1 MATER
6 EVGAALSEAMRRLRG
21 VWPGHRWTDAEPEYR
36 RVLRRIADP
45 DEIERV
51 VTAFIDGAQER
62 YPPPPGVLVA
72 LAGPRPK
79 EAPARAEPRW
89 VGPEHNRCPECEE
102 AGISSQVV
110 IDANGIASCAEGG
123 HRMTWRVG

>member
-36 RVLRRIADP
+36 RVLRAIGEPA
-45 DEIERV
+45 EIERV
-51 VTAFIDGAQER
+51 VSAFIDGAQER

-72 LAGPRPK
+72 LAGQRPKAPTPRP
-79 EAPARAEPRW
+79 EPRV
-89 VGPEHNRCPECEE
+89 VGPEHSECPDCKLMGTTAE
-102 AGISSQVV
+102 VV
-110 IDANGIASCAEGG
+110 LDGNGIAGCTV
-123 HRMTWRVG
+123 HRWTWRVG